1 MEQEEMEEKFDINLQ
16 ELMPE
21 EKTRRDVITIVEIR
35 KAIKE
40 IKNKKAEDKNSWKAE
55 QIKKK
60 MKWC

>member
-21 EKTRRDVITIVEIR
+21 EKMRRDVITIVEIR

-40 IKNKKAEDKNSWKAE
+40 IKNKKAEYKNSWKAE

-60 MKWC
+60 IK

>member
-21 EKTRRDVITIVEIR
+21 EKMRRDVITIVEIR

-55 QIKKK
+55 
-60 MKWC
+60 

>member
-1 MEQEEMEEKFDINLQ
+1 MKIRPAEAMEQEEMEEKFDINLQ

-40 IKNKKAEDKNSWKAE
+40 IKNKKAEYKNSWKAE
-55 QIKKK
+55 
-60 MKWC
+60 